1 MFGIPIANTILFTQ
15 YYEGSHGN
23 RYFMWHEYPNSDE
36 HLTECNGVIDRVTK
50 MFPKYLS
57 RAHKN
62 KICLLTELVMLVII
76 SPAQFRFVYREI
88 TRDNS
93 KADTQKQAE
102 YD

>member
-36 HLTECNGVIDRVTK
+36 HLTECNGVIDTK

-76 SPAQFRFVYREI
+76 SPAQFRFIYREI